1 MQQSEDRSKI
11 SSPFLIDVPT
21 LMLLIQFTAHLSIL
35 RHQKAI
41 VTASSSFLIDM
52 PTSMLPMTAAIH
64 LFMLH
69 R

>member
-1 MQQSEDRSKI
+1 MQQSEDRYKI

-21 LMLLIQFTAHLSIL
+21 LMLPIQLTAHLSIL

-41 VTASSSFLIDM
+41 VTASSSCLIDM